1 MTSVY
6 LAVPSRDLKDNIA
19 ELSAEDATRALNEL
33 TPVRYVYKNSRDEEY
48 IGFIAEDVPAL
59 VANNDRK
66 SLSSMDI
73 VAVLTK
79 VTKEQGSELAVKD
92 LEIAEL
98 RKTLAEQAEDQA
110 TQREALAQ
118 QQDRMLQM
126 EMPLVEVLRNQQD
139 IQQVS
144 SLN

>member
-1 MTSVY
+1 M
-6 LAVPSRDLKDNIA
+6 
-19 ELSAEDATRALNEL
+19 
-33 TPVRYVYKNSRDEEY
+33 
-48 IGFIAEDVPAL
+48 
-59 VANNDRK
+59 ANNDRK

-98 RKTLAEQAEDQA
+98 RKTPAEQAEDQA

-126 EMPLVEVLRNQQD
+126 EMTLVEVLRNQQD

>member
-1 MTSVY
+1 
-6 LAVPSRDLKDNIA
+6 
-19 ELSAEDATRALNEL
+19 
-33 TPVRYVYKNSRDEEY
+33 
-48 IGFIAEDVPAL
+48 
-59 VANNDRK
+59 
-66 SLSSMDI
+66 MDI

-79 VTKEQGSELAVKD
+79 VAKEQGSELAVKD

-126 EMPLVEVLRNQQD
+126 EMTLVEVLRNQQD

>member
-1 MTSVY
+1 M
-6 LAVPSRDLKDNIA
+6 
-19 ELSAEDATRALNEL
+19 
-33 TPVRYVYKNSRDEEY
+33 YKNSRDEEY